1 MHIIEETQLRFSL
14 SPRGECGLII
24 APAAPIPYFGIQKS
38 FYPKTFDV
46 QRPRLGPGFTWT
58 VLVDMEATPSSVF
71 TTYKTSR
78 RENYDA
84 ARARAQIPSYTALA
98 EVLLH
103 NTEGLITEGS
113 LTTVYLQQNG
123 RWVTP
128 SASSGANLGTT
139 RRWAL
144 ERGLCVEGD
153 VTLLELLES
162 CHELNQITFCWLSN
176 GLRGF
181 NYAYIRTGTYDRERD
196 E

>member
-1 MHIIEETQLRFSL
+1 MIEGLQLRFAL
-14 SPRGECGLII
+14 SPGGECDLIM
-24 APAAPIPYFGIQKS
+24 APAAPLPHSGIQKS

-46 QRPRLGPGFTWT
+46 QYPRLGPGFTWT
-58 VLVDMEATPSSVF
+58 VLVDTEATPSSDF
-71 TTYKTSR
+71 TRYKTSR
-78 RENYDA
+78 REHYDA
-84 ARARAQIPSYTALA
+84 ARTRAQIPSYTALA

-113 LTTVYLQQNG
+113 LTTVYLQRNG

-144 ERGLCVEGD
+144 ETGLCIEAD
-153 VTLLELLES
+153 VTLSELLES
-162 CHELNQITFCWLSN
+162 CNEPNQVTFCWLSN

-181 NYAYIRTGTYDRERD
+181 NYGYIRTGTYDRERD